1 MAGDFFGE
9 MALLRDEKRTAT
21 VTSMSPCT
29 FYILERSDLQHAME
43 DNPTIRRALEVADE
57 QRHRQQ
63 GELE

>member
-1 MAGDFFGE
+1 
-9 MALLRDEKRTAT
+9 
-21 VTSMSPCT
+21 
-29 FYILERSDLQHAME
+29 ME